1 MSKKPE
7 ISAQG
12 EPTMSTN
19 IFSYTLANPLSLLLD
34 KNTQD
39 FTRSDFIKVIDEKH
53 IERITFHY
61 TALDGKLK
69 ELKLP
74 VANSSQVETILAEGE
89 RVDGSQL
96 FRGMVDTSLSD
107 LYVVPVYRT
116 AFLSPFDEGSL
127 DFICRYLTK
136 DGDLAP
142 FALDSILTKACQVFH
157 RNSGLDFQAL
167 GELEFFLLTDRNPN
181 LYPAQKQHGYHS
193 AAPYVKSGQILN
205 EMIRS
210 ITQITGAV
218 KYAHSEVGF
227 VESVRSDLE
236 EIRGKQAEQLEVEYL
251 PRPAEEMADALV
263 LGRWL
268 IRNIAYKY
276 GCVATFTPKI
286 EEGIA
291 GNGLHFHMELTKN
304 GKNIMVDEEGGLS
317 VPARRLIGGLCTYA
331 DSLTAFGNTV
341 SSAYLR
347 LVPNQEAPTRICW
360 SDLNRSSMI
369 RVPLGWAKLKHLAKR
384 LNPQETAAFSAAQ
397 SRQTVELRSPDGSAI
412 IHLLLAGIV
421 MAADWAFR
429 EDDSLFKKNL
439 PLELADKLYVQ
450 GNIFTDQALL
460 KKLPTLPRSCV
471 ESSRI
476 LLEKRELYERDGVF
490 PPSVIDYVARM
501 LQAEND
507 EAMNQR
513 LIDLPADDRLLET
526 RKIMHKDL
534 HRH

>member
-1 MSKKPE
+1 VPDHSLPY
-7 ISAQG
+7 A
-12 EPTMSTN
+12 
-19 IFSYTLANPLSLLLD
+19 LANPLSVVLD
-34 KNTQD
+34 KDPRD
-39 FTRSDFIKVIDEKH
+39 FIRSDFLKVIDQKH

-74 VANSSQVETILAEGE
+74 VADAGQAESVLAEGE
-89 RVDGSQL
+89 RVDGSAL
-96 FRGMVDTSLSD
+96 FKGMVDASLSD

-116 AFLSPFDEGSL
+116 AFFNPFDESSL
-127 DFICRYLTK
+127 DFICRFMTK
-136 DGDLAP
+136 EGELAP
-142 FALDSILTKACQVFH
+142 FALDSILARACQVFR
-157 RNSGLDFQAL
+157 RNSGLELQAL
-167 GELEFFLLTDRNPN
+167 GELEFFLLSDRNIQ
-181 LYPAQKQHGYHS
+181 LYRAQKQHGYHA
-193 AAPYVKSGQILN
+193 AAPYLKSGQILN
-205 EMIRS
+205 EMVRS

-236 EIRGKQAEQLEVEYL
+236 EIRGKQAEQLEVEFL
-251 PRPAEEMADALV
+251 PRPAEEMGDDLV
-263 LGRWL
+263 LSRWL

-291 GNGLHFHMELTKN
+291 GNGLHFHLELLQD
-304 GKNIMVDEEGGLS
+304 GKNIMTDPEGKLS
-317 VPARRLIGGLCTYA
+317 APARRLVGGLCAYA
-331 DSLTAFGNTV
+331 DSLTAFGNTI

-369 RVPLGWAKLKHLAKR
+369 RVPLGWSKLRHLAKR
-384 LNPQETAAFSAAQ
+384 LNPLDSSVFSAGQ

-412 IHLLLAGIV
+412 IHLLLAGIT

-450 GNIFTDQALL
+450 GNVFTDKVLL
-460 KKLPTLPRSCV
+460 QKLPTLPRSCV

-476 LLEKRELYERDGVF
+476 LLEKRDLYERDGVF
-490 PPSVIDYVARM
+490 PPSIIDYVAR
-501 LQAEND
+501 LLRAEND
-507 EAMNQR
+507 EDMNQR
-513 LIDLPADDRLLET
+513 LIDLPADDRLSET

>member
-1 MSKKPE
+1 M
-7 ISAQG
+7 
-12 EPTMSTN
+12 
-19 IFSYTLANPLSLLLD
+19 
-34 KNTQD
+34 
-39 FTRSDFIKVIDEKH
+39 
-53 IERITFHY
+53 TFHY

-74 VANSSQVETILAEGE
+74 VANSFQAESVLAEGE

-96 FRGMVDTSLSD
+96 FKGMVDASLSD
-107 LYVVPVYRT
+107 LYVVPVYKT
-116 AFLSPFDEGSL
+116 AFLNPFDDGSL

-142 FALDSILTKACQVFH
+142 FALDSILARACQAF
-157 RNSGLDFQAL
+157 RRRSGLELQTL
-167 GELEFFLLTDRNPN
+167 GELEFFLLSDRNPH
-181 LYPAQKQHGYHS
+181 LFPSQKQQGYHA
-193 AAPYVKSGQILN
+193 AAPYIKSGQILN
-205 EMIRS
+205 EMVRH
-210 ITQITGAV
+210 ITQITGSV

-236 EIRGKQAEQLEVEYL
+236 EIQGRQAEQLEVEYL
-251 PRPAEEMADALV
+251 PRPPEEMADALV

-286 EEGIA
+286 EEGVA
-291 GNGLHFHMELTKN
+291 GSGLHFHLELLKD
-304 GKNIMVDEEGGLS
+304 GKNIMVDEAGKLS
-317 VPARRLIGGLCTYA
+317 VPARRLIGGLCHYA

-369 RVPLGWAKLKHLAKR
+369 RVPLGWSNLRHLAKR
-384 LNPQETAAFSAAQ
+384 LNPTDASGFAGLEG
-397 SRQTVELRSPDGSAI
+397 RQTVELRSPDGSAI

-421 MAADWAFR
+421 MAAEWAFC

-450 GNIFTDQALL
+450 GNIFTDQSLL
-460 KKLPTLPRSCV
+460 QKLPTLPRSCV

-476 LLEKRELYERDGVF
+476 LLEKRSLYERDGVF
-490 PPSVIDYVARM
+490 PPSVLEYLARL
-501 LQAEND
+501 LQAEDD
-507 EAMNQR
+507 EGMNQK
-513 LIDLPADDRLLET
+513 LADLPAEDRLHET

>member
-1 MSKKPE
+1 MSAD
-7 ISAQG
+7 SLTYA
-12 EPTMSTN
+12 
-19 IFSYTLANPLSLLLD
+19 LANPLSVVLD
-34 KNTQD
+34 KDPQEFDRAD
-39 FTRSDFIKVIDEKH
+39 FFKVIDRKH

-74 VANSSQVETILAEGE
+74 VADRRQAESILAEGE
-89 RVDGSQL
+89 RVDGSSL
-96 FRGMVDTSLSD
+96 FKGMVDASLSD
-107 LYVVPVYRT
+107 LYVVPVYKT
-116 AFLSPFDEGSL
+116 AFFNPFDDGSL

-136 DGDLAP
+136 EGDLAP
-142 FALDSILTKACQVFH
+142 FALDSILAKACQVFR
-157 RNSGLDFQAL
+157 RNSGLELHAL
-167 GELEFFLLTDRNPN
+167 GELEFFLLSDRNVPI
-181 LYPAQKQHGYHS
+181 YRAQKQHGYHA
-193 AAPYVKSGQILN
+193 AAPYLKSGQMLN
-205 EMIRS
+205 EMVRS

-236 EIRGKQAEQLEVEYL
+236 EIRGKRAEQLEVEFL
-251 PRPAEEMADALV
+251 PRPPEDMADNLV
-263 LGRWL
+263 LSRWL

-291 GNGLHFHMELTKN
+291 GNGLHFHLELLRDR
-304 GKNIMVDEEGGLS
+304 KNIMTDEKGVLS
-317 VPARRLIGGLCTYA
+317 LPARRLIGGLCAYA

-369 RVPLGWAKLKHLAKR
+369 RIPLGWSNLRHPAKK
-384 LNPQETAAFSAAQ
+384 LNPQESAAFRDLQ

-412 IHLLLAGIV
+412 IHLLLAGII

-439 PLELADKLYVQ
+439 PLELAEKYYVQ
-450 GNIFTDQALL
+450 GNIFTDKSLL
-460 KKLPTLPRSCV
+460 QRLPTLPRSCV

-476 LLEKRELYERDGVF
+476 LLEKRELYERDGIF
-490 PPSVIDYVARM
+490 PPSIIDYVAK
-501 LQAEND
+501 LLLAERD
-507 EAMNQR
+507 EDMNQR

>member
-1 MSKKPE
+1 MSND
-7 ISAQG
+7 AF
-12 EPTMSTN
+12 T
-19 IFSYTLANPLSLLLD
+19 YALASPLSVILN
-34 KNTQD
+34 KSPKD
-39 FTRSDFIKVIDEKH
+39 FTRADFLKVIDQKH

-74 VANSSQVETILAEGE
+74 VANASQAETILAEGE
-89 RVDGSQL
+89 RVDGSSL
-96 FRGMVDTSLSD
+96 FKGMVDAALSD
-107 LYVVPVYRT
+107 LCVVPVYKT
-116 AFLSPFDEGSL
+116 AFLNPFDEGSL

-142 FALDSILTKACQVFH
+142 FALDSILSHACQVF
-157 RNSGLDFQAL
+157 RQNSGLDLQTL
-167 GELEFFLLTDRNPN
+167 GELEFFLLSDRNLN
-181 LYPAQKQHGYHS
+181 LYPAQKQHGYHA
-193 AAPYVKSGQILN
+193 AAPYIKSGQVLN
-205 EMIRS
+205 EMVRH

-227 VESVRSDLE
+227 VESVRSDLD
-236 EIRGKQAEQLEVEYL
+236 EIHGKQAEQLEVEYL
-251 PRPAEEMADALV
+251 PRPVEEMADALV

-286 EEGIA
+286 EEGVA
-291 GNGLHFHMELTKN
+291 GNGLHFHMELLKD
-304 GKNIMVDEEGGLS
+304 GKNIMLDADGKLS
-317 VPARRLIGGLCTYA
+317 TSARRLIGGLCAYA

-360 SDLNRSSMI
+360 SDLNRSAMI
-369 RVPLGWAKLKHLAKR
+369 RVPLGWSNLRHLAKR
-384 LNPQETAAFSAAQ
+384 LNPQEVAPFEDLQ

-412 IHLLLAGIV
+412 VHLLLAGIV

-450 GNIFTDQALL
+450 GNIFTDQSLL

-490 PPSVIDYVARM
+490 PPSVIDYMARL

-507 EAMNQR
+507 EGMNQK
-513 LIDLPADDRLLET
+513 LADLPADDRLHET